1 MLLYN
6 YSTLLCTMLHYTTLH
21 SVTLLHPEVPCVVD
35 GMLKSGANGSL
46 HNTTAEC

>member
-1 MLLYN
+1 MLLYTALH
-6 YSTLLCTMLHYTTLH
+6 YATLHYTTLH

-46 HNTTAEC
+46 HSTTAEC